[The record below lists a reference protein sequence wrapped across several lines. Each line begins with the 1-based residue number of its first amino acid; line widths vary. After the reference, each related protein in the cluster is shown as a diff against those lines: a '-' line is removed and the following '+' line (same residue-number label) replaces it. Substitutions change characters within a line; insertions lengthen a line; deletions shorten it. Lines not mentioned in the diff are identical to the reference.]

1 MDSATWG
8 SGMRRVLA
16 VAIASVLA
24 ACAPAQEEAPAQP
37 TPLTLEQTSY
47 YPAARGLMRPEDGIL
62 RADGSVIVMD
72 QAHGLRLIAADG
84 VTTRPFGQ
92 FAQAGYVHTPP
103 SVVAGPNGVELE
115 PDGVHALVA
124 DVFTGAIWRVNLE
137 TEAVERVYQ
146 HTHGVNTAVAD
157 STGAIW
163 FTQSSANAP
172 GPTSEARLFE
182 PFNTYAAE
190 GKLYRLAPPNASGA
204 RGQAQLIVDGLMFA
218 NGIALDEARREIY
231 VAESL
236 GDRVLAFPIDV
247 AAGTLG
253 ERRVL
258 ANVMTPDNVELGENG
273 TLYVVSPGLSAL
285 MTIDRETGAT
295 ETLFRAQTPETERT
309 VAEWR
314 RRTEAREARIDLFT
328 PPLYAPL
335 PAPITGVILTA
346 EGEPAYISGLGDAL
360 IKLER

>member
-1 MDSATWG
+1 
-8 SGMRRVLA
+8 MRFVLA
-16 VAIASVLA
+16 ITVTGALA
-24 ACAPAQEEAPAQP
+24 ACTPAPPEAAPALR
-37 TPLTLEQTSY
+37 TWTLEQTSY

-62 RADGSVIVMD
+62 RSDGSVIVMD

-103 SVVAGPNGVELE
+103 RVVAGPNGVELE

-124 DVFTGAIWRVNLE
+124 DVFTGAIWRVNLD
-137 TEAVERVYQ
+137 TEAVTRLYQ
-146 HTHGVNTAVAD
+146 HTHGVNTAIAD
-157 STGAIW
+157 SSGAIW

-172 GPTSEARLFE
+172 GPTAEPRLFE

-190 GKLYRLAPPNASGA
+190 GKLYRLAPPDASGA

-247 AAGTLG
+247 AAGALG

-258 ANVMTPDNVELGENG
+258 AEVMTPDNLELGENG
-273 TLYVVSPGLSAL
+273 RLYAVSPGLSAL
-285 MTIDRETGAT
+285 VTIDRDTGAI
-295 ETLFRAQTPETERT
+295 ETRFRAQTPETERT
-309 VAEWR
+309 IAEWN
-314 RRTEAREARIDLFT
+314 RRTQAREARIELFS

-360 IKLER
+360 IKLEP